1 MYSQWQ
7 WGGGIAAEN
16 VCVQQVEE
24 WRGGLKWVRWR
35 MLVVFVV
42 VIVVVVVVVVVLIL
56 VQMSCRTTGRF
67 KSCRSRSRVK
77 GHAGFCHDRKGRGAS
92 LPVGQSVW
100 HWTCGETRSEG
111 RGWDGMGWDRKRG
124 CGCWAES
131 AKMRLIYCNTTFSP
145 LPLPLPLLL
154 LV

>member
-1 MYSQWQ
+1 M
-7 WGGGIAAEN
+7 AAGN
-16 VCVQQVEE
+16 GCVQQVEE
-24 WRGGLKWVRWR
+24 RRGGLEWVRWR

-111 RGWDGMGWDRKRG
+111 RGWEGMGWDRKRG

-145 LPLPLPLLL
+145 LLLPLPLLL

>member
-1 MYSQWQ
+1 M
-7 WGGGIAAEN
+7 
-16 VCVQQVEE
+16 QQVEE
-24 WRGGLKWVRWR
+24 WRGGLEWVRWR

-111 RGWDGMGWDRKRG
+111 RGWDGMGWDRKGDAAVGQRVR
-124 CGCWAES
+124 
-131 AKMRLIYCNTTFSP
+131 K
-145 LPLPLPLLL
+145 
-154 LV
+154 

>member
-1 MYSQWQ
+1 M
-7 WGGGIAAEN
+7 
-16 VCVQQVEE
+16 QQVEE
-24 WRGGLKWVRWR
+24 RRGGLEWVRWR

-111 RGWDGMGWDRKRG
+111 RGWDGIEKGDAAVGQRVRK
-124 CGCWAES
+124 
-131 AKMRLIYCNTTFSP
+131 
-145 LPLPLPLLL
+145 
-154 LV
+154 